1 MSNLIFSNVI
11 KEFINSS
18 DNINNF
24 FNSIENYDTSIY
36 NLIKITPKYNLIIY
50 IFIGMICF
58 NFFQRFE
65 ITAKEIFILIIFC
78 IIIYSLIQYNF
89 SNFKDFL
96 DDKKIELDYIHKII
110 FNNKKFIIASEKY
123 KFQKINTPIS
133 YLHINPLLIQ
143 FYFDIKDFMDY
154 NQSAY
159 INSILAAN
167 DLLGF
172 DFQSRLGLNNTFLN
186 YQVAIDKLKTS
197 LNELNTLIYSI
208 DSDKI
213 IIDKFQDSINVLH
226 KILNQHLSNISN
238 FAKKNN
244 KNLNIYKYPN
254 NFYDEYFHISPNDL
268 KTINYQSTFNLF

>member
-1 MSNLIFSNVI
+1 MSDLIFSNVI
-11 KEFINSS
+11 KDFINSS

-24 FNSIENYDTSIY
+24 FNNVENYNTNISS
-36 NLIKITPKYNLIIY
+36 LINITPKYNLIIY
-50 IFIGMICF
+50 IFISMICF
-58 NFFQRFE
+58 NFYQRFE
-65 ITAKEIFILIIFC
+65 ITAKEIFILIIVC
-78 IIIYSLIQYNF
+78 IIIYTLIHYNF
-89 SNFKDFL
+89 YNFKNFL

-110 FNNKKFIIASEKY
+110 FNNKKFIVASKNY

-154 NQSAY
+154 NESAY

-172 DFQSRLGLNNTFLN
+172 DFQSRLGLNNNFLN
-186 YQVAIDKLKTS
+186 YQVAIDKLKIS

-208 DSDKI
+208 DSDQI
-213 IIDKFQDSINVLH
+213 LINKFQDSISILH
-226 KILNQHLSNISN
+226 KILNQHLLNISN
-238 FAKKNN
+238 LSKKNN
-244 KNLNIYKYPN
+244 KNLHIYNYPN

-268 KTINYQSTFNLF
+268 KTNNYQSTFNLF